1 MPNFS
6 ISGHTLAYNTNFS
19 YLQVRDTDAELVGNY
34 DLSSPYEIKCVS
46 GDYVITSVGSV
57 PAGNLR
63 YFNSGEDD
71 EMRIDGTGHLG
82 VTDLRTECKIV
93 THTYHLDVCPIVVH
107 FANDKLKV
115 QAPCPSMG
123 SCAAPDTACCTTTED
138 PYCCD

>member
-1 MPNFS
+1 MPSFS
-6 ISGHTLAYNTNFS
+6 ISGHTLAYNSDFS
-19 YLQVRDTDAELVGNY
+19 LLLVKDTDGGLVDDF
-34 DLSSPYEIKCVS
+34 DLSSPHEIECAS

-63 YFNSGEDD
+63 YFDSNEGDQ
-71 EMRIDGTGHLG
+71 MRAGNIG
-82 VTDLRTECKIV
+82 VTDLRTECKLIV
-93 THTYHLDVCPIVVH
+93 HTYHLDVCPIVVH

-123 SCAAPDTACCTTTED
+123 SCAAPDTACCTTTEE